1 MLDFFEYVSARITE
15 LCTEW
20 LCTEWL
26 SSILM
31 VSLDP
36 IGGVRHGELPPV
48 FSFITG
54 MPGFY
59 SLGLDSTDA
68 LWPAFMKI
76 PAVSPN
82 ADVNRFF
89 FSTSSTFP
97 VNVVILSF
105 SKAFSSDK

>member
-1 MLDFFEYVSARITE
+1 MLDFFEYVYARITE

-26 SSILM
+26 SSILI

-54 MPGFY
+54 MPGFS
-59 SLGLDSTDA
+59 SLGFDSMDA
-68 LWPAFMKI
+68 L
-76 PAVSPN
+76 
-82 ADVNRFF
+82 
-89 FSTSSTFP
+89 
-97 VNVVILSF
+97 
-105 SKAFSSDK
+105 